1 MFKLKWVAKET
12 LGNCVWAEFYV
23 NMLKLSTANVAVIF
37 LLGTLALAGVACRSD
52 RQTVREPEGASR
64 PWQHRILPI
73 ATETPSATPLK
84 IESAAPPARL
94 KAQEVKTESAV
105 QPNYFE
111 LALDKA
117 DSASSI
123 SQSAQSPDDWRL
135 VVSQWQEA
143 IALMKAVPANSP
155 QKVIAQTKIAE
166 YQQNIT
172 HAQQQQTPP
181 IEEPNTVAV
190 VPETPPLDISAP
202 KTAAIEVPRQL
213 QQMFQVPIKRRA
225 SGTPVIEVTF
235 NGTQQFEMIL
245 DTGASGTVI
254 TQQTAAVLGV
264 LPVAKAK
271 ANTASDTGVEFSI
284 GYVDSIEVGGALLKN
299 LPVAIAPSAE
309 LETGLLGHD
318 FFGNYDVTIKRD
330 VVEFRPR

>member
-12 LGNCVWAEFYV
+12 LGNCGWAELYV
-23 NMLKLSTANVAVIF
+23 NMLKFSTANAAIIF
-37 LLGTLALAGVACRSD
+37 LSGTLALTGVACRSE
-52 RQTVREPEGASR
+52 QTVRD
-64 PWQHRILPI
+64 RILPV
-73 ATETPSATPLK
+73 ATETPSAAPLK
-84 IESAAPPARL
+84 IKSAAPPVRS

-105 QPNYFE
+105 RPNYFE

-117 DSASSI
+117 YSASII
-123 SQSAQSPDDWRL
+123 SQSAQSPDDWGL

-143 IALMKAVPANSP
+143 IALMKSVPVNSP

-172 HAQQQQTPP
+172 HAQQQRTLP
-181 IEEPNTVAV
+181 IEEPDPVVAV
-190 VPETPPLDISAP
+190 IPETPPLDISAP
-202 KTAAIEVPRQL
+202 KTAAIEVPLQL
-213 QQMFQVPIKRRA
+213 QQVFQVPIKRRA

-235 NGTQQFEMIL
+235 NGTQQFEMIV

-254 TQQTAAVLGV
+254 TQQTAAALGV

-284 GYVDSIEVGGALLKN
+284 GYVDSMEVGGARLLDVA
-299 LPVAIAPSAE
+299 VAIAPSAE

-330 VVEFRPR
+330 IVEFRPQ